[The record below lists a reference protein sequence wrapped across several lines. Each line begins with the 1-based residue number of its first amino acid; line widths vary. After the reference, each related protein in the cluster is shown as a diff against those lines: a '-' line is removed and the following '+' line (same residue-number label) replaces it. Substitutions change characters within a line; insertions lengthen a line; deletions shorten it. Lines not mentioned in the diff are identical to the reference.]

1 MVKMS
6 YTTKQTA
13 FDYAL
18 YMIASSYFD
27 NVTCRSKRL
36 EGNLLLQYKEQKTDK
51 QFMMEDFCIS
61 YMDELSTKLPN
72 ELFQQNMEAHLIRSR
87 QSAPVEILFKGQN
100 YMLAL
105 KGVYNGRKP
114 KIDFRLWGRKKSQ
127 SERKYKRA
135 A

>member
-72 ELFQQNMEAHLIRSR
+72 ELFQQNMEVHLIRSH
-87 QSAPVEILFKGQN
+87 QSATVEILFKGQN